1 MAVGRDFGI
10 IYIEEVIE
18 NLRIN
23 KITKRKWADREEG
36 QKQNLILRVYMY
48 INAAYVL
55 CVYIGVRVYIPFE
68 IF

>member
-36 QKQNLILRVYMY
+36 QKQNLILRVYM
-48 INAAYVL
+48 
-55 CVYIGVRVYIPFE
+55 
-68 IF
+68 

>member
-23 KITKRKWADREEG
+23 KITKRKWAKKRA
-36 QKQNLILRVYMY
+36 KSKTSY
-48 INAAYVL
+48 
-55 CVYIGVRVYIPFE
+55 
-68 IF
+68 